1 MISLIHNTLQNVNI
15 MLTSTISYTNK
26 LNIYKIKINKTIKHK
41 LKLIKLN
48 EQLIK
53 LNEQLIIWRGIE
65 CSDREE
71 GSRRGGQHGLK
82 LLEVEED
89 HGEELQHRVIL

>member
-1 MISLIHNTLQNVNI
+1 

-41 LKLIKLN
+41 LK
-48 EQLIK
+48 LIK